1 VAALS
6 RTERF
11 ELQERLASLGFLKDQ
26 PDGRLGPQ
34 TRAAVRDFQARAGLV
49 PDGFASSKVLER
61 MRQAR

>member
-1 VAALS
+1 L
-6 RTERF
+6 RDE
-11 ELQERLASLGFLKDQ
+11 

>member
-1 VAALS
+1 LPLS

-11 ELQERLASLGFLKDQ
+11 ELQERLVTLGFYHGQ

-61 MRQAR
+61 MRHAR